1 MSKSEVKAQ
10 LNGEMLNNL
19 EPILAKERFAKVT
32 MKVTYNLSGKN
43 EQKYVYNS
51 YKKAIEKKDYEQAK
65 RISRYIVEKIVEGK
79 YDAEPYL
86 AIDVPQ
92 TPNCASLIINKLF
105 IDTRVNHE
113 DSIHVELV
121 KKLDELSKTMSGNDW
136 VKWNNTMAFVKTGAI
151 VTGKEIN
158 PTQADINGLYNG
170 QIPGKINDVLNLEWQ
185 FKVIEKVD
193 TMDANVVNPGLQAS
207 MDRIKKIFNIDA
219 ANWESS
225 LKLAY
230 IFENHNDLAYALKL
244 LNPYITDENV
254 DEQLVF
260 TYISIASHFPD
271 QIFSK
276 NFRLA
281 MSKAAAKNKD
291 RYCGLFGAPKM
302 SFQVM
307 DNPLIK
313 KQFCETCGM

>member
-1 MSKSEVKAQ
+1 
-10 LNGEMLNNL
+10 MLF
-19 EPILAKERFAKVT
+19 R
-32 MKVTYNLSGKN
+32 S
-43 EQKYVYNS
+43 
-51 YKKAIEKKDYEQAK
+51 
-65 RISRYIVEKIVEGK
+65 
-79 YDAEPYL
+79 
-86 AIDVPQ
+86 
-92 TPNCASLIINKLF
+92 
-105 IDTRVNHE
+105 
-113 DSIHVELV
+113 
-121 KKLDELSKTMSGNDW
+121 
-136 VKWNNTMAFVKTGAI
+136 
-151 VTGKEIN
+151 
-158 PTQADINGLYNG
+158 
-170 QIPGKINDVLNLEWQ
+170 
-185 FKVIEKVD
+185 
-193 TMDANVVNPGLQAS
+193 
-207 MDRIKKIFNIDA
+207 
-219 ANWESS
+219 ESS